1 MQVYCSDE
9 FLTALNKLTKPKFT
23 NVYGSLT
30 AEIAQFFKDYDTFD
44 KVWNKSYVIRETQ
57 FIRINKVRL
66 ENPLQNSG
74 TSGGFR
80 LIVICD
86 NRTQHIGL
94 IYVYPK
100 TGPHG
105 TPNTPKDFLVKIT
118 KGYHQ
123 AKAAGKLK
131 LYQP

>member
-23 NVYGSLT
+23 KVYGSLT
-30 AEIAQFFKDYDTFD
+30 AEIAQFFKDHDTFD
-44 KVWNKSYVIRETQ
+44 KVCNKSYVIRETQ
-57 FIRINKVRL
+57 FIRVNKIRL

-100 TGPHG
+100 TGPLELQI
-105 TPNTPKDFLVKIT
+105 PPRIFW
-118 KGYHQ
+118 
-123 AKAAGKLK
+123 LK
-131 LYQP
+131 